1 MHLEASIMADANAA
15 DRVRETGSLGGLTF
29 RLPATNLVFT
39 SKGPVHIEG
48 PVSQAELERYHLDEG
63 LKKFRPAL
71 QQMQALIGIAGM
83 PESFVYI
90 ARHGMTIV
98 GYVTFLPP
106 DIYLCW
112 GTEPLPGMLELG
124 VIEASPEWRRMGIG
138 GQLMREAFKD
148 ERFEDYLIISM
159 EFAWHWDLDNSG
171 LSLWKYRKM
180 LTGVLAGF
188 GFELW
193 HTNDP
198 DILSHPA
205 NTFMVRTGRQVSPG
219 RVERLK
225 KLCTQIKP

>member
-1 MHLEASIMADANAA
+1 MAGIGS
-15 DRVRETGSLGGLTF
+15 VRKIREIGSLGRLTF
-29 RLPATNLVFT
+29 RLPSTSVVFT
-39 SKGPVHIEG
+39 TKGTVRLEG
-48 PVSQAELERYHLDEG
+48 PVGPLELRGYHLDEG
-63 LKKFRPAL
+63 LKKFRPAAKQL
-71 QQMQALIGIAGM
+71 KALVGIAGM

-90 ARHGMTIV
+90 ARHEKTVV

-112 GTEPLPGMLELG
+112 GTEPIPGVLELG

-138 GQLMREAFKD
+138 SQLLREAFGSGK
-148 ERFEDYLIISM
+148 FEDYLIISM
-159 EFAWHWDLDNSG
+159 EFAWHWDLNNSG

-180 LTGVLAGF
+180 LTGFLAGF

-205 NTFMVRTGRQVSPG
+205 NTFMVRTGKKVSQ
-219 RVERLK
+219 ERIDRLR